1 MQNLTCIEQGQG
13 GWLSDHVI
21 MKQRGSDEENKRQLS
36 VGVAIGSEKGKRVG
50 ENSVLMYS

>member
-21 MKQRGSDEENKRQLS
+21 MKQRGSDEEDKRQLS